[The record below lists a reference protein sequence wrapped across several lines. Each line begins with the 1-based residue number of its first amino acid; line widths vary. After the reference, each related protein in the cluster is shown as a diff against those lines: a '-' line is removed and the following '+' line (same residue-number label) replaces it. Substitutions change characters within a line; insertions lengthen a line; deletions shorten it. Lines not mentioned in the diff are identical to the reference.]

1 LPTPRG
7 LLRRLR
13 DRVRARATTVPGAW
27 WTLVTLGVLS
37 VGAGLAILVWP
48 AAALRTVAAVI
59 GVWLVVAGLVRL
71 AGALADRASPADH
84 RRMLAFVGLACVGG
98 GLVCLGNPAATLSL
112 LALVLALQWV
122 AGGVADVVTALRGRR
137 PERRWLLALGA
148 LSTVAGVVFLVW
160 PDLSLLTFVV
170 LGAASAIGLGVLDVV
185 AGLRLRRVA
194 GG

>member
-1 LPTPRG
+1 
-7 LLRRLR
+7 
-13 DRVRARATTVPGAW
+13 
-27 WTLVTLGVLS
+27 
-37 VGAGLAILVWP
+37 
-48 AAALRTVAAVI
+48 
-59 GVWLVVAGLVRL
+59 
-71 AGALADRASPADH
+71 
-84 RRMLAFVGLACVGG
+84 
-98 GLVCLGNPAATLSL
+98 VCLGNPAATLSL